1 MIWRKQHEE
10 MLCREILTYEPF
22 NFKSGTVQRGEAWK
36 LIAESLNMLETP
48 KYSVNNRSVRERY
61 AMLERNYK
69 QKIAAEEK
77 ATGISPEEPS
87 DLEKALEEIV
97 AKFKEIEMSTENK
110 KATDEKERETAT
122 EMRRQCMETF
132 RETEKRKS
140 ICEDDNTRNKSK
152 KKRRSGD
159 DTIQYLRDKMEVE
172 KELRQK
178 ELEIAQKREET
189 MQRMIL
195 QQQQQNEAMLALLL
209 GQKK

>member
-140 ICEDDNTRNKSK
+140 ISEGKGTSSK
-152 KKRRSGD
+152 R
-159 DTIQYLRDKMEVE
+159 T
-172 KELRQK
+172 
-178 ELEIAQKREET
+178 
-189 MQRMIL
+189 
-195 QQQQQNEAMLALLL
+195 
-209 GQKK
+209 

>member
-10 MLCREILTYEPF
+10 MLCREILTYKPF

>member
-1 MIWRKQHEE
+1 MIWKKQHEE